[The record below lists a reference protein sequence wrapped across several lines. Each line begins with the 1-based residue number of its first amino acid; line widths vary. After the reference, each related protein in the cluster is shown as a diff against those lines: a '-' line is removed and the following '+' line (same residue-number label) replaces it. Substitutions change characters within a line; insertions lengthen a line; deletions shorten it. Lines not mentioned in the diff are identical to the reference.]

1 MNKSDKEEL
10 IILNKRVKI
19 VIIVLL
25 IVYIIFRILTKL

>member
-10 IILNKRVKI
+10 LILNKRVKI

-25 IVYIIFRILTKL
+25 VLYIAFRILTKL